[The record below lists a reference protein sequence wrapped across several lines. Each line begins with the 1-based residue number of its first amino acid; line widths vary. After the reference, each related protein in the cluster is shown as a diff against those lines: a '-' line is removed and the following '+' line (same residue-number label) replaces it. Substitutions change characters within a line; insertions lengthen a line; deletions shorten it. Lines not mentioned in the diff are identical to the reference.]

1 MISYFIEFIGTFIF
15 LSVTIITRNPY
26 AIGLAL
32 TTAILFGSK
41 ISNTFFNPAV
51 TLMMAMDNR
60 ISYLEFF
67 RQTIV
72 QMLAAVCAF
81 VYYKMV
87 KSNNKQLGRR

>member
-15 LSVTIITRNPY
+15 LSVTIITKNPY

-41 ISNTFFNPAV
+41 ISNTYFNPA
-51 TLMMAMDNR
+51 LSLIMAMDNK

-72 QMLAAVCAF
+72 QMLAAVSAF
-81 VYYKMV
+81 VYYKIV
-87 KSNNKQLGRR
+87 KSNNKQLWRR